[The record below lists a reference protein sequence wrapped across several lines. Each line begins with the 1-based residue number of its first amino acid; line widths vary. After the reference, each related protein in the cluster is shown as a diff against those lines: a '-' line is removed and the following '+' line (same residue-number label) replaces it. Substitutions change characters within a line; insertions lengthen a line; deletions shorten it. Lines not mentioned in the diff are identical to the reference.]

1 MQIPKSFSKTD
12 GQYIKTVHPQLELVL
27 SGRANITIDCVDYAM
42 KSGMFIVYPQY
53 TLYRMEDRSED
64 FKSVWVDCNF
74 EDIYNY
80 ELLYNLTIVD
90 NLDSKHL
97 ADIKKYFDIL
107 QETACYDDATFKSVK
122 YIIVAFIHLISVNI
136 EAQRQNQKLSER
148 SYEICRNFWRLL
160 RRNYDFSLTI
170 DDYAEQL
177 CISKSYLRNVVKKI
191 TGCSIIKL
199 VDAEIISKAKILL
212 SEDMSAKDVAAKL
225 HLKDSEY
232 FYQFFNRETGITT
245 SDFRELKKRL

>member
-1 MQIPKSFSKTD
+1 
-12 GQYIKTVHPQLELVL
+12 
-27 SGRANITIDCVDYAM
+27 
-42 KSGMFIVYPQY
+42 MFGL
-53 TLYRMEDRSED
+53 T
-64 FKSVWVDCNF
+64 FKD
-74 EDIYNY
+74 
-80 ELLYNLTIVD
+80 L
-90 NLDSKHL
+90 
-97 ADIKKYFDIL
+97 KKYFDIL

-199 VDAEIISKAKILL
+199 VDAEIIRKAKILL

-232 FYQFFNRETGITT
+232 FYQFFKRETGITT